1 MRIAIVNWSSRR
13 AGGVE
18 AYLDRVI
25 GGLHSAG
32 HETAFFCELD
42 SPVSRQAI
50 RVPAETPLWCA
61 SEIGN
66 QAAISALRN
75 WRPDIIYAHGLMD
88 PALEAATLGIAPGV
102 FFAHSYRGTC
112 ISGAKTFKFP
122 AVRPCSR
129 QFGWQCLMHFYPR
142 RCGGLNPITML
153 NDFRLQSR
161 RLSMLRSYCAIATAS
176 EYMREEYLR
185 HGFAS
190 ETVTV
195 IPLPIEPSME
205 CHVHEP
211 NREQGLPFKLLFVGR
226 MEALKGGLVLLD
238 ALPMVCGT
246 IKRPIQMT
254 FVGDGRERSRWAA
267 KAARITANEP
277 ALKIEFTG
285 WQEGAKLNQI
295 VCSSDLLVM
304 PSLWPE
310 PFGLVGPEAAVRGIP
325 AVAFNVG
332 GISDWLFD
340 GVNGRLAPGDPP
352 TAHGLAQV
360 LIECLRFEVHDRL
373 RQGGLELAQRFN
385 IANHISQVVELFDK
399 VSGALPASRVGA
411 CSPESGVPDS
421 VLPAWNH
428 SVPE

>member
-190 ETVTV
+190 ETVT
-195 IPLPIEPSME
+195 
-205 CHVHEP
+205 
-211 NREQGLPFKLLFVGR
+211 
-226 MEALKGGLVLLD
+226 EANPCLRYSSRIYSEAV
-238 ALPMVCGT
+238 A
-246 IKRPIQMT
+246 IAQY
-254 FVGDGRERSRWAA
+254 ERS
-267 KAARITANEP
+267 
-277 ALKIEFTG
+277 IESRRD
-285 WQEGAKLNQI
+285 WRRKSLSI
-295 VCSSDLLVM
+295 VI
-304 PSLWPE
+304 
-310 PFGLVGPEAAVRGIP
+310 GLRPPQRRG
-325 AVAFNVG
+325 
-332 GISDWLFD
+332 
-340 GVNGRLAPGDPP
+340 
-352 TAHGLAQV
+352 
-360 LIECLRFEVHDRL
+360 
-373 RQGGLELAQRFN
+373 
-385 IANHISQVVELFDK
+385 
-399 VSGALPASRVGA
+399 
-411 CSPESGVPDS
+411 
-421 VLPAWNH
+421 
-428 SVPE
+428 